1 MNLIVGDLDRSSV
14 LGGQVARGCSMPQI
28 TMHEPAMLY
37 RKMGDI
43 TQPGRRDWETV
54 VARGPFIVMAHG
66 YLAFDPEHRASFCI
80 RSETREVTP
89 EEIEQAVRD
98 WNGRK
103 ESIAPES

>member
-1 MNLIVGDLDRSSV
+1 MNLIVRELDRRSA
-14 LGGQVARGCSMPQI
+14 LGGEVARGWSVPQI

-37 RKMGDI
+37 RKMSEVG
-43 TQPGRRDWETV
+43 QPGRRDWETV

-80 RSETREVTP
+80 RSETREVSP

-98 WNGRK
+98 WNARK